1 LWWAQPQIAKDPAF
15 NHVVF
20 ASIMDT
26 KSALS
31 TDLTLVGDHIY
42 TTGQFK
48 GSITVEEGYPL
59 VSQGS
64 MDAFVAK
71 VRASLWQMSRDAWD
85 ARGGWQRRKHM
96 YASSGVSKSLCC
108 LPGGSAVSKKGSGVG
123 LKYMKFYVGLARNVC
138 TGAGRRR
145 QISTTGTW
153 VWYVAIGGS
162 WSDNTYGV
170 AADDQ
175 YLYATMSLA
184 SMLPGSPMDVRMSLD
199 NYTNT
204 VPLPGSAMVFKVL
217 ALLALLSRCTRC

>member
-1 LWWAQPQIAKDPAF
+1 MWWAQPQIAKDPAF

-71 VRASLWQMSRDAWD
+71 VRASHSVADVE
-85 ARGGWQRRKHM
+85 GCVGCQRRL
-96 YASSGVSKSLCC
+96 AE
-108 LPGGSAVSKKGSGVG
+108 AEA
-123 LKYMKFYVGLARNVC
+123 YVRVIRSIQKL
-138 TGAGRRR
+138 
-145 QISTTGTW
+145 
-153 VWYVAIGGS
+153 
-162 WSDNTYGV
+162 
-170 AADDQ
+170 
-175 YLYATMSLA
+175 
-184 SMLPGSPMDVRMSLD
+184 MLPSWRLCGLQEGLRSGLEIYENLCWVG
-199 NYTNT
+199 T
-204 VPLPGSAMVFKVL
+204 
-217 ALLALLSRCTRC
+217 